1 MWYLIVQNLTTYVIM
16 HDYKYTWTS
25 NNEHYS
31 YYYYSYYSYSYYYY
45 YYLYNYRSLL
55 LGTLPKIS
63 MNGSTN
69 NNTTTTTTTT
79 TTTSSLET
87 NMLYLTKGNHP
98 NINIIQNPEL
108 VQETMN
114 NKENISHVLPFF
126 SWLMLV
132 FPHVYH
138 VPRH

>member
-63 MNGSTN
+63 MNGST
-69 NNTTTTTTTT
+69 NTTTTTTTT